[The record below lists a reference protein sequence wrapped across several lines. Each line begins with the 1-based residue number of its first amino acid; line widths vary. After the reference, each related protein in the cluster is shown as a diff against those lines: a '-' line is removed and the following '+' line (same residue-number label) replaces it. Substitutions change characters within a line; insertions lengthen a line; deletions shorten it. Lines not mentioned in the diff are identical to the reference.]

1 MAEIERGIRGME
13 EGNKDYFRWKTT
25 LKSMNQ
31 RPRQTEVKQIKRTKR
46 WLADNNLI
54 LTRADKSKHLVIMDK
69 RHYVN
74 TLEEYIRNTECERVD
89 QNIIDNLDRKVK
101 KLQKSPITKI
111 LSFLKGTSVTGPSVP
126 RLFGFAKT
134 HKDKKQIRPVV
145 EKHKGPTYKLEK
157 NLHRYLSEHIENN
170 QYVTKNPLNVVNDLQ
185 NISLV
190 EEEIAS
196 VMDFENLYP
205 SIKLDA
211 CFQAL
216 VDTLSTLDTR
226 VTAYPEDMKL
236 LADLICYHSVF
247 AFDGKIYKQKK
258 GVPMGSPMS
267 GLLCELVIR
276 KLEQTTI
283 RTFKDDI
290 VLYKRYVDDILIV
303 WKKDE
308 KIQHFL
314 NAMNSNN
321 HGLMLK
327 LEQLSTTEVH
337 FLDISVTFKE
347 GSLSTKVYI
356 KPTHDPLYIP
366 STSNDPPTY
375 KLSAFRA
382 IIRRAFAYCSNVYD
396 RIQEL
401 NRIRT
406 IAKTLGFKKSIVE
419 NLINSYITP
428 NKKKPKGNANGEIT
442 KFTYREGL
450 STIMKEIAKCKNAK
464 LIYKRA
470 PTIYSALRNDKDST
484 KADECSGVYKIPYE
498 NDQLDLNKE
507 YIGVTN
513 RGLNKRLKEHMYD
526 ISKGHCTTT
535 LSKMAQTEGSVINWN
550 EAKVIQQVRSPSL
563 ALTMEKFEIYKSGTT
578 GRCLNYKD
586 ATNLPTA
593 WKFMI
598 DKHPI

>member
-1 MAEIERGIRGME
+1 
-13 EGNKDYFRWKTT
+13 
-25 LKSMNQ
+25 
-31 RPRQTEVKQIKRTKR
+31 
-46 WLADNNLI
+46 
-54 LTRADKSKHLVIMDK
+54 
-69 RHYVN
+69 
-74 TLEEYIRNTECERVD
+74 
-89 QNIIDNLDRKVK
+89 
-101 KLQKSPITKI
+101 
-111 LSFLKGTSVTGPSVP
+111 
-126 RLFGFAKT
+126 
-134 HKDKKQIRPVV
+134 
-145 EKHKGPTYKLEK
+145 
-157 NLHRYLSEHIENN
+157 
-170 QYVTKNPLNVVNDLQ
+170 
-185 NISLV
+185 
-190 EEEIAS
+190 
-196 VMDFENLYP
+196 
-205 SIKLDA
+205 
-211 CFQAL
+211 
-216 VDTLSTLDTR
+216 
-226 VTAYPEDMKL
+226 
-236 LADLICYHSVF
+236 
-247 AFDGKIYKQKK
+247 
-258 GVPMGSPMS
+258 
-267 GLLCELVIR
+267 
-276 KLEQTTI
+276 
-283 RTFKDDI
+283 
-290 VLYKRYVDDILIV
+290 
-303 WKKDE
+303 
-308 KIQHFL
+308 
-314 NAMNSNN
+314 MNSNN

-366 STSNDPPTY
+366 TTSNDPP
-375 KLSAFRA
+375 
-382 IIRRAFAYCSNVYD
+382 
-396 RIQEL
+396 
-401 NRIRT
+401 
-406 IAKTLGFKKSIVE
+406 
-419 NLINSYITP
+419 LIKYYITP